1 MFSNIVGQV
10 VAKSTAQHSVS
21 APSGATDYPL
31 KSIKLRATDT
41 RELDLERVQE
51 LVDSITEV
59 GLCQALTIDR
69 SGKLI
74 AGRHRLEAL
83 LILGRNHPDVF
94 VRHFNNDLIPAYIMD
109 FCVDD
114 DPERGLLVE
123 AAENCNRKNYTQD
136 EVRGIAQR
144 LELMGYTASAGRP
157 KKGQKTLHPTI
168 AKIFGKTDRWVRQM
182 LREVETTE
190 NEVVDEGT
198 DSKVKQID
206 LDKQI
211 KSSIRSL
218 RKAQDGL
225 EEQKIRGKRG
235 KIAALEEI
243 INQLTVLMDS

>member
-31 KSIKLRATDT
+31 ENIKLRETDT

-51 LVDSITEV
+51 LIDSIAEV

-83 LILGRNHPDVF
+83 WVLKKDHLDVF
-94 VRHFNNDLIPAYIMD
+94 SRHFKDNLVPTYIMD

-144 LELMGYTASAGRP
+144 LELMGYVAAAGRP

-182 LREVETTE
+182 LREVETAE
-190 NEVVDEGT
+190 NEVIDGES

-206 LDKQI
+206 LNKQI

-218 RKAQDGL
+218 KKVQDGL
-225 EEQKIRGKRG
+225 EEQKMRGKKS

-243 INQLTVLMDS
+243 INQLTILMDS